1 LEPFDLLKDFEK
13 MQRGQ
18 REKWK
23 KARALIENSDR
34 ETVGFIEG
42 PPTMNGEPHIGHIR
56 GHVIKDFLQNGIT
69 KGQKGLFQGW
79 LGYTGSATIEKRE
92 NG

>member
-1 LEPFDLLKDFEK
+1 
-13 MQRGQ
+13 
-18 REKWK
+18 
-23 KARALIENSDR
+23 
-34 ETVGFIEG
+34 
-42 PPTMNGEPHIGHIR
+42 MNGEPHIGHIR